1 MFCLS
6 CRQIIHRLCRSSS
19 FYLSIL
25 YLGISILNRPIYY
38 TRVPFEHQIREKNT
52 FISSAINGVIDDAIN
67 RDGYMNQNHQFHFF
81 GCRKKSHQNKI
92 NLFDN
97 DVDNN
102 NNDVLVLFIFFLC
115 SSSFISTRIEWI
127 WIFCSR
133 WHSFVLNDSV

>member
-6 CRQIIHRLCRSSS
+6 CRQIIHRLCRSSSS

-102 NNDVLVLFIFFLC
+102 NNDVLVLFIFFSL
-115 SSSFISTRIEWI
+115 FIIIHFNTYRMDMNFLFMT
-127 WIFCSR
+127 IFCSR
-133 WHSFVLNDSV
+133 